1 MTCGYEWIIVAGGAV
16 CAALLTPFAAIF
28 MMELE
33 ESGRVW
39 HPGLWAYI
47 LVFGFCL
54 FALLMGFVN
63 VWDTA
68 VK

>member
-1 MTCGYEWIIVAGGAV
+1 MACGYIGLIVVVGGI
-16 CAALLTPFAAIF
+16 CAALLTPFAAAF

-39 HPGLWAYI
+39 YPGLWAFIGI
-47 LVFGFCL
+47 LGFCL

-68 VK
+68 IK

>member
-1 MTCGYEWIIVAGGAV
+1 MTCGYAWIIVAV
-16 CAALLTPFAAIF
+16 DIFCAALLAPFAAVF

-33 ESGRVW
+33 EDGRVW
-39 HPGLWAYI
+39 YPGLWAFIGI
-47 LVFGFCL
+47 LGFCL
-54 FALLMGFVN
+54 FALSMGFVN